1 MVMSWH
7 ETKQPR
13 KLTNLKT
20 FKRMEREEG
29 DGGWGE
35 RKVKIGRGRR
45 DLMGVGKVP
54 MVNK

>member
-1 MVMSWH
+1 MSWH